1 MKLREFKYFSP
12 RDLSS
17 ALELLAIHGRHASLL
32 AGGTDLLVRMKQRLL
47 APDIIIN
54 LKDIKELRG
63 VQKMA
68 DGSVF
73 IGALTQLTELITS
86 SLIQKKYRGLWE
98 AVKTV
103 SAPPLRN
110 MGTVG
115 GNVAQQTRCLFYN
128 QTEMWRQSRPVCF
141 KAGGTQC
148 NAVKGGK
155 HCFAVYQG
163 DLAPVLIALSAQV
176 TLSGKD
182 DTRTIPLKELY
193 SGKGKQPLTLED
205 NEIIEGIVLPPP
217 DKNRRCAYKKLRLR
231 EAIDY
236 PLVGVAACVTLAA
249 DGKTCEAGKVVLT
262 AVGSGPVVISPAK
275 LFKGVPMDDD
285 WVNTLA
291 EEAYKASK
299 PVANVTT
306 PPTYRKRMA
315 RVLTRRALNAVRAA

>member
-17 ALELLAIHGRHASLL
+17 ALELVSIHGAHAVLL

-47 APDIIIN
+47 APDIVIN

-63 VQKMA
+63 IQKLA

-73 IGALTQLTELITS
+73 IGALTQLTELINS
-86 SLIQKKYRGLWE
+86 SLIQKKYKGLWE
-98 AVKTV
+98 AAKAVA
-103 SAPPLRN
+103 APPLQN

-115 GNVAQQTRCLFYN
+115 GNVAQETRCLFYN
-128 QTEMWRQSRPVCF
+128 QTEMWRKSRPVCF
-141 KAGGTQC
+141 KAGGSQC

-182 DTRTIPLKELY
+182 DTRTIPLRELY
-193 SGKGKQPLTLED
+193 SGKGKRALTLEND
-205 NEIIEGIVLPPP
+205 EIIEAIVLPPP

-236 PLVGVAACVTLAA
+236 PLVGVAACVTLSA
-249 DGKTCEAGKVVLT
+249 DRKTCLAGSVVIT
-262 AVGSGPVVISPAK
+262 AVDSRPVVVSPAN
-275 LFKGVPMDDD
+275 LFKGVKIDDE

-291 EEAYKASK
+291 EETYKASK
-299 PVANVTT
+299 PVPNVTT
-306 PPTYRKRMA
+306 SPAYRKRMA
-315 RVLTRRALNAVRAA
+315 RVLTRRALNTVLAD